1 MNFFAKIGIGW
12 TIVLVLC
19 LIFLIW
25 LIVTYVTIRLN
36 YKPLF
41 DWWANNRGK
50 KYDNKLNLFTLAV
63 ANYSPLMYYI
73 SKSMSSPLN
82 QLEVPQIRFVLGQL
96 LPYLTYVIG
105 GVQYGLL
112 TPKSLCETVLLSSSD
127 NDEAFNYWFSTSDRS
142 ESIKRSY
149 TSVKVT
155 NGVPSGMSWYKYT
168 ASNIGVYPGNFS
180 DWIGMILEWLGPD
193 WVMEEDDDQ
202 ILHPRYTKED
212 NSHSYDYWFNTDPT
226 KGGRPDNFLARMG
239 IFPDAPFVLYFCS
252 NKYSTEGMKID
263 AEAFNNLLGG
273 SGGVNAGGWVGF
285 LNGLGGSN
293 YNLDQ
298 YINLIRTITDY
309 KLPPTPPPCK
319 QPDTMAGVSAGV
331 GAGMGIAGVG
341 LIGLGMGP
349 PGWALAGVC
358 ALAGLFVGVT
368 TGLNAGKG
376 TCN

>member
-1 MNFFAKIGIGW
+1 
-12 TIVLVLC
+12 
-19 LIFLIW
+19 
-25 LIVTYVTIRLN
+25 
-36 YKPLF
+36 
-41 DWWANNRGK
+41 
-50 KYDNKLNLFTLAV
+50 
-63 ANYSPLMYYI
+63 
-73 SKSMSSPLN
+73 
-82 QLEVPQIRFVLGQL
+82 
-96 LPYLTYVIG
+96 
-105 GVQYGLL
+105 
-112 TPKSLCETVLLSSSD
+112 
-127 NDEAFNYWFSTSDRS
+127 
-142 ESIKRSY
+142 
-149 TSVKVT
+149 
-155 NGVPSGMSWYKYT
+155 
-168 ASNIGVYPGNFS
+168 
-180 DWIGMILEWLGPD
+180 
-193 WVMEEDDDQ
+193 
-202 ILHPRYTKED
+202 
-212 NSHSYDYWFNTDPT
+212 
-226 KGGRPDNFLARMG
+226 MG